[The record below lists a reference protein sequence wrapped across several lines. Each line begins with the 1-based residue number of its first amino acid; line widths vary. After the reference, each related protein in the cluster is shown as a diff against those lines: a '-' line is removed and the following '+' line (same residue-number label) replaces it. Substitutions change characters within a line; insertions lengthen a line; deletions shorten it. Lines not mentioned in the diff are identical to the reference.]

1 MHGLQMPALILAF
14 ITGTI
19 VSALFGNLLE
29 LQKQEVAR
37 LGEPFVTPTNILRSL
52 LFIVLAGPYFLV
64 SEGIHIGT
72 TDAALKL
79 ATVVFA
85 GLWALASGIL
95 WLEFF
100 VRLAQF
106 L

>member
-1 MHGLQMPALILAF
+1 MHGLHMPALILAF

-29 LQKQEVAR
+29 MQKHEVAR
-37 LGEPFVTPTNILRSL
+37 LGEPFVSPTNIPRSL
-52 LFIVLAGPYFLV
+52 MFIMLAGPYFLV
-64 SEGIHIGT
+64 SESIQLGAVDKG
-72 TDAALKL
+72 LKFV
-79 ATVVFA
+79 TITFA
-85 GLWALASGIL
+85 GFWALASGIL

-100 VRLAQF
+100 VQVAQF